1 MTHEPSDADL
11 MGVLDS
17 HPDTCEFLPEKSGEM
32 ILNLDPP
39 INGESRL
46 TLKEPT
52 VYQVKQAADVIG
64 QRATSESVYD
74 SQIILVSL
82 VAACSTDMVNQLP
95 TRKLDEAVA
104 YVCSFEDDAR
114 RNMMDPEA
122 FDKIDLS
129 SEKIIVFPKPI
140 EGGGRSFSEMKLHE
154 PEVKDR
160 RRFKAAEAGGSMSS
174 IMRGEIQLV
183 QDVSGW
189 HPAAIMRMPISK
201 FAEASDYLTGFFLGG
216 QKAGKASPSI

>member
-1 MTHEPSDADL
+1 MTHGPSDSDL
-11 MGVLDS
+11 MVVLDS
-17 HPDTCEFLPEKSGEM
+17 SPNSCEIVREKSGEM
-32 ILNLDPP
+32 LIRLDPP
-39 INGESRL
+39 INGETHL

-64 QRATSESVYD
+64 QRASSESVYD
-74 SQIILVSL
+74 SQISLVSL
-82 VAACSTDMVNQLP
+82 VAGCSSELVNQMP

-104 YVCSFEDDAR
+104 YVCSFEDNAR
-114 RNMMDPEA
+114 RDMMDPDA
-122 FDKIDLS
+122 LDKVDLS
-129 SEKIIVFPKPI
+129 PEKIIVFPRPI
-140 EGGGRSFSEMKLHE
+140 EGGGRSFSEMKLRE

-160 RRFKAAEAGGSMSS
+160 RRFKAAEAGGTMSS

-216 QKAGKASPSI
+216 QRTGKASPSI